1 MAAFNIVI
9 LISGRGSNMQAIIDQ
24 ALSGNL
30 PITIKAVISN
40 RPDAPGLALASK
52 HGINTRVVD
61 HEDYPDKQSFET
73 ALSACINEYQPR
85 LIVLAGFMRVL
96 SSDFVGKYKNRMINI
111 HPSLLPQF
119 TGLNTHQRAIMAGA
133 REHGASVHFVTADID
148 SGPIIIQRRIPIEA
162 TDTPETLASKVLI
175 QEHQIYPL
183 AIKWFAES
191 RLKVRAGS
199 VLLDGEIQPQQGF
212 KNGVNKQNN

>member
-1 MAAFNIVI
+1 
-9 LISGRGSNMQAIIDQ
+9 MQAIIDQ
-24 ALSGNL
+24 VLSGDL
-30 PITIKAVISN
+30 PVTIAAVISN

-52 HGINTRVVD
+52 HGINTRVVN
-61 HEDYPDKQSFET
+61 HEDYPDKQGFET
-73 ALSACINEYQPR
+73 ALSDCINEYQPE

-111 HPSLLPQF
+111 HPSLLPRYP
-119 TGLNTHQRAIMAGA
+119 GLNTHQRVITAGA

-148 SGPIIIQRRIPIEA
+148 SGPIIIQRTVPVDSG
-162 TDTPETLASKVLI
+162 DTPETLASRVLA

-191 RLKVRAGS
+191 RLQIQAGS
-199 VLLDGEIQPQQGF
+199 VLLDGEIQSQQGLKTGQDKH
-212 KNGVNKQNN
+212 KN

>member
-1 MAAFNIVI
+1 
-9 LISGRGSNMQAIIDQ
+9 MQAIIDQ
-24 ALSGNL
+24 VLSGDL
-30 PITIKAVISN
+30 PVTIAAVISN

-52 HGINTRVVD
+52 HGINTRVVN
-61 HEDYPDKQSFET
+61 HEDYPDKQGFET
-73 ALSACINEYQPR
+73 ALSDCINEYQPE

-111 HPSLLPQF
+111 HPSLLPQYP
-119 TGLNTHQRAIMAGA
+119 GLNTHQRVITAGA

-148 SGPIIIQRRIPIEA
+148 SGPIIIQRTVPVDSG
-162 TDTPETLASKVLI
+162 DTPETLASRVLA

-191 RLKVRAGS
+191 RLQIQAGS
-199 VLLDGEIQPQQGF
+199 VLLDGEIQSQQGLKTGQDKH
-212 KNGVNKQNN
+212 KN